1 MGSMYTKEYDS
12 AIRKDEFLPLALTCT
27 ELECIVLS
35 ETQQSEKDKY
45 MVSLLGRL

>member
-12 AIRKDEFLPLALTCT
+12 AIRKDEFLPLTLTWT
-27 ELECIVLS
+27 ELECIILS